1 MSAWLAAL
9 MIIAPADADPVTNL
23 LNSLAGEWAIVEHG
37 DGKDV
42 QGLERWS
49 VGVAGQ
55 IYFEHYDAG
64 SGNDRTLGSAAIWKG
79 DGGKWRGVWCQD
91 GQGCMNLHVAADNG
105 ELVIIP
111 DPTAP
116 AELRSMRERFVLKS
130 PTDMEQVIE
139 TCSEKGVCVKVL
151 TVTGRRR

>member
-9 MIIAPADADPVTNL
+9 MILGPADADPVAKL
-23 LNSLAGEWAIVEHG
+23 LNSLVGEWAIVEHG

-64 SGNDRTLGSAAIWKG
+64 SGNDRTLGSAAIWNGEG
-79 DGGKWRGVWCQD
+79 DKWRGVWCQD
-91 GQGCMNLHVAADNG
+91 GHGCMDFLVAAERG
-105 ELVIIP
+105 QLIIKP

-116 AELRSMRERFVLKS
+116 IELRSFLERFTLKS
-130 PTDMEQVIE
+130 PTELEQVIE
-139 TCSEKGVCVKVL
+139 ICSDNGSCVKVL